1 MQSGAA
7 FVGGGVSI
15 GGASAKVEWRDAP
28 PSTTLDDATY
38 VLDLAPR
45 VQAPDADDMLTA
57 VAASTA
63 QASCSFLH
71 EVVALGLAENY
82 ARAHPGAP
90 LPDRSSLCV
99 PLDSSS
105 LAALL
110 VELFPEAVVDDR
122 LLRES
127 FHLGHLRCK
136 GPTVRQATH
145 PPEHRKLRGA
155 HARVEARHQ
164 AREPTEKQIQ
174 KRI

>member
-1 MQSGAA
+1 
-7 FVGGGVSI
+7 
-15 GGASAKVEWRDAP
+15 
-28 PSTTLDDATY
+28 
-38 VLDLAPR
+38 
-45 VQAPDADDMLTA
+45 MLTA

-110 VELFPEAVVDDR
+110 VELFPERYCRRLGLGRSAVASTILNRPDAAECLAELSGETVAKAEETENARDKR
-122 LLRES
+122 RFSEFPLLVAGYIS
-127 FHLGHLRCK
+127 YGK
-136 GPTVRQATH
+136 
-145 PPEHRKLRGA
+145 A
-155 HARVEARHQ
+155 HGYGYDY
-164 AREPTEKQIQ
+164 
-174 KRI
+174 